1 MDEAA
6 LLLRKIAQV
15 LENTQQLLVGQL
27 RRRRERREVKS
38 DRVRARH
45 TRALGAARL
54 AGESELLRVFLE
66 ERAQAVPAHRAPP
79 HENSAF
85 EGTKGRRVG
94 RGAMRPALPGP
105 GERARAHSE

>member
-38 DRVRARH
+38 DRVRAR
-45 TRALGAARL
+45 RPEALG
-54 AGESELLRVFLE
+54 F
-66 ERAQAVPAHRAPP
+66 
-79 HENSAF
+79 
-85 EGTKGRRVG
+85 
-94 RGAMRPALPGP
+94 
-105 GERARAHSE
+105 

>member
-66 ERAQAVPAHRAPP
+66 ERAQPVPRTELRRMRIQPRG
-79 HENSAF
+79 N
-85 EGTKGRRVG
+85 EGTQGRAGGDASGSPWAR
-94 RGAMRPALPGP
+94 
-105 GERARAHSE
+105 ERARAHSE